1 MKLKLRKKQQK
12 HKNLQE
18 SIDKHATYKVNVDYK
33 HKEVEMK
40 EEELEPYFIKF
51 KPAPKF
57 KEPVIPITQTT
68 AQILREEYTFQKFDD
83 EEKERLRMKEIM
95 GKDDSEFNRWRA
107 EME

>member
-1 MKLKLRKKQQK
+1 
-12 HKNLQE
+12 
-18 SIDKHATYKVNVDYK
+18 
-33 HKEVEMK
+33 
-40 EEELEPYFIKF
+40 LEPYFIKL

-57 KEPVIPITQTT
+57 KEPSIPITQTT

-83 EEKERLRMKEIM
+83 VEKERLRMKEIM